1 MKPRDIK
8 IIQSVLEVIKE
19 PIKVTEIYHKAKEL
33 FEKGEI
39 TNMFDCGG
47 ETPHQSVSSYIYT
60 ALNKGEELPFL
71 KAQEKP
77 VLIALKDAPKEPVLS
92 AEKISTPS
100 VKIAHE
106 RDLHP
111 FLTYMAI
118 NNENLKCY
126 TKTIFH
132 EESSKSIKGMD
143 RWLYPDMVGVRFLHA
158 EWSNEN
164 LIAFSKKFDTL
175 PVKLVSFELKKEISV
190 HNCRECYFQAISNSS
205 WANEGYLVGH
215 HVDTHNLKLM
225 DLLKRL
231 HASFGIGVIDLRTN
245 EDKSAI
251 LLNAK
256 YKEKI
261 DYTMAQELSDK
272 NKKFSGFLKS
282 VVDYDP
288 DFPNRYKDEFDEVK
302 KKEELYPIT
311 HNFLFKNALSGFVR
325 AFQKPQIKR

>member
-1 MKPRDIK
+1 MKLQDIE
-8 IIQSVLEVIKE
+8 IVQSVLEITG
-19 PIKVTEIYHKAKEL
+19 PISPTEVYDKAKEL

-39 TNMFDCGG
+39 TNMFDYGG
-47 ETPHQSVSSYIYT
+47 NTPDRSVSAFIYT

-71 KAQEKP
+71 KTQEKP
-77 VLIALKDAPKEPVLS
+77 ALIALKSAAKEPVLNT
-92 AEKISTPS
+92 EKISAPNA
-100 VKIAHE
+100 KIAHE

-111 FLTYMAI
+111 FLTYMAFH
-118 NNENLKCY
+118 NENLKCY

-132 EESSKSIKGMD
+132 EESLKSPKGMD

-158 EWSNEN
+158 ELSNEN

-190 HNCRECYFQAISNSS
+190 NNCRECYFQAISNSS
-205 WANEGYLVGH
+205 NEGYLVGRH
-215 HVDTHNLKLM
+215 IETHNSKLM

-261 DYTMAQELSDK
+261 DYTVALELSDK
-272 NKKFSGFLKS
+272 NPKFSGFLKS

-302 KKEELYPIT
+302 KKEELYP
-311 HNFLFKNALSGFVR
+311 NPSLSF
-325 AFQKPQIKR
+325 

>member
-1 MKPRDIK
+1 MKPQDIE
-8 IIQSVLEVIKE
+8 IVQSVLEITG
-19 PIKVTEIYHKAKEL
+19 PIKVTEIYDKAKEL

-39 TNMFDCGG
+39 TNMFDYGG
-47 ETPHQSVSSYIYT
+47 KTPHQSVSAYIYT
-60 ALNKGEELPFL
+60 ALSKGEELPF
-71 KAQEKP
+71 KKVQENP
-77 VLIALKDAPKEPVLS
+77 VLIALKSTMNEPVLNT
-92 AEKISTPS
+92 EKPSTPS
-100 VKIAHE
+100 AKIAHE

-132 EESSKSIKGMD
+132 EESSKSPKGTD

-158 EWSNEN
+158 ELSNEN

-205 WANEGYLVGH
+205 WANEGYLVGRH
-215 HVDTHNLKLM
+215 IDTHNSKLM

-231 HASFGIGVIDLRTN
+231 HASFGIGVIDLRTD

-272 NKKFSGFLKS
+272 NEKFSGFLKS

-288 DFPNRYKDEFDEVK
+288 NYQHRYKDEFDEVK
-302 KKEELYPIT
+302 KKEELYP
-311 HNFLFKNALSGFVR
+311 NPSLSF
-325 AFQKPQIKR
+325 

>member
-1 MKPRDIK
+1 MKPQDIE
-8 IIQSVLEVIKE
+8 IVQSVLENTG
-19 PIKVTEIYHKAKEL
+19 PISPTEVYDKAKEL

-39 TNMFDCGG
+39 TKMFDYGG
-47 ETPHQSVSSYIYT
+47 NTPHQSVSSYIYT
-60 ALNKGEELPFL
+60 ALNKGEELPFK
-71 KAQEKP
+71 KAQENP
-77 VLIALKDAPKEPVLS
+77 VLIALKGAMNKPVLNTQKPS
-92 AEKISTPS
+92 APS
-100 VKIAHE
+100 VKIVHE

-132 EESSKSIKGMD
+132 EESVKSPKGMD

-190 HNCRECYFQAISNSS
+190 NNCRECYFQAISNSS
-205 WANEGYLVGH
+205 NEGYLVGCH
-215 HVDTHNLKLM
+215 IDTHNPQLM

-231 HASFGIGVIDLRTN
+231 HASFGIGVIDLRTD

-261 DYTMAQELSDK
+261 DYTVALELSDK
-272 NKKFSGFLKS
+272 NEKFSGFLKS

-288 DFPNRYKDEFDEVK
+288 NHPQRYKDEFDEVK
-302 KKEELYPIT
+302 KKEELYP
-311 HNFLFKNALSGFVR
+311 NPSLSF
-325 AFQKPQIKR
+325 

>member
-1 MKPRDIK
+1 MKPQDIK
-8 IIQSVLEVIKE
+8 IIQSVLEIIKE

-39 TNMFDCGG
+39 ENMFDYGG
-47 ETPHQSVSSYIYT
+47 NTPDQSVSAAIYT
-60 ALNKGEELPFL
+60 ALNNGEELPFL

-77 VLIALKDAPKEPVLS
+77 VLIALKSAAKEPVLN
-92 AEKISTPS
+92 AQKISAPG
-100 VKIAHE
+100 VKNAHE

-111 FLTYMAI
+111 FLTYMAWH
-118 NNENLKCY
+118 NENLKCY

-132 EESSKSIKGMD
+132 EESLKSPKGMD

-158 EWSNEN
+158 ELSNEN

-175 PVKLVSFELKKEISV
+175 PIKLVSFELKKEISV

-205 WANEGYLVGH
+205 WANEGYLVGRH
-215 HVDTHNLKLM
+215 IDTHNPQLM

-231 HASFGIGVIDLRTN
+231 HASFGIGVIDLRTD

-261 DYTMAQELSDK
+261 DYTVASELSAK
-272 NKKFSGFLKS
+272 NEKFSGFLKS
-282 VVDYDP
+282 IVDYDP
-288 DFPNRYKDEFDEVK
+288 NHQHRYKDEFDEVK
-302 KKEELYPIT
+302 KKEELYP
-311 HNFLFKNALSGFVR
+311 NSSLSF
-325 AFQKPQIKR
+325 

>member
-1 MKPRDIK
+1 MKPQDIE
-8 IIQSVLEVIKE
+8 IVQSVLEITG
-19 PIKVTEIYHKAKEL
+19 PIKVTEIYDKAKEL

-39 TNMFDCGG
+39 TNMFDYGG
-47 ETPHQSVSSYIYT
+47 NTPHQSVNALIYT
-60 ALNKGEELPFL
+60 ALNNGEELPFK

-77 VLIALKDAPKEPVLS
+77 VLIALKSAAKEPVLNTEEIS
-92 AEKISTPS
+92 APS
-100 VKIAHE
+100 AKIAHNKIMHE

-118 NNENLKCY
+118 HNENLKCY

-132 EESSKSIKGMD
+132 EESLKSPKGMD

-158 EWSNEN
+158 ELSNEN

-175 PVKLVSFELKKEISV
+175 PIKLVSFELKKEISV
-190 HNCRECYFQAISNSS
+190 NNCRECYFQAISNSS
-205 WANEGYLVGH
+205 WANEGYLVGCYI
-215 HVDTHNLKLM
+215 DTHNPQLM

-261 DYTMAQELSDK
+261 DYTVALELSDK
-272 NKKFSGFLKS
+272 NPKFSGFLKS

-302 KKEELYPIT
+302 KKEELYP
-311 HNFLFKNALSGFVR
+311 NSSLSF
-325 AFQKPQIKR
+325 

>member
-1 MKPRDIK
+1 MKPRDIE
-8 IIQSVLEVIKE
+8 IIQSVLEITG
-19 PIKVTEIYHKAKEL
+19 PIKVTEIYDKAQEL

-39 TNMFDCGG
+39 ENMFDYGG
-47 ETPHQSVSSYIYT
+47 NTPDQSVSAAIYT
-60 ALNKGEELPFL
+60 ALNKGEELPFF
-71 KAQEKP
+71 KVQEKP
-77 VLIALKDAPKEPVLS
+77 TLIALKSAANEPVLN
-92 AEKISTPS
+92 AQKPS
-100 VKIAHE
+100 DKIAHE

-132 EESSKSIKGMD
+132 EESSKSPKGMD

-205 WANEGYLVGH
+205 NEGYLVGRH
-215 HVDTHNLKLM
+215 IDTHNPQLM

-231 HASFGIGVIDLRTN
+231 HASFGIGVIDLKTD

-261 DYTMAQELSDK
+261 DYTVALELSDK
-272 NKKFSGFLKS
+272 NPKFSGFLKS

-302 KKEELYPIT
+302 KKEELYP
-311 HNFLFKNALSGFVR
+311 NSSLSF
-325 AFQKPQIKR
+325 

>member
-1 MKPRDIK
+1 MKPRDIG
-8 IIQSVLEVIKE
+8 IIQSVLEIIKE

-39 TNMFDCGG
+39 ESMFDYGG
-47 ETPHQSVSSYIYT
+47 NTPNQSVSASIYT

-71 KAQEKP
+71 KVQENP
-77 VLIALKDAPKEPVLS
+77 VLIALKGAAKELVLS
-92 AEKISTPS
+92 AEKVSSAPG
-100 VKIAHE
+100 VKIMHE
-106 RDLHP
+106 RNLHP
-111 FLTYMAI
+111 FLTYMACH
-118 NNENLKCY
+118 NENLKCY

-132 EESSKSIKGMD
+132 EGSLKSPKGMD

-158 EWSNEN
+158 ELSNEN

-190 HNCRECYFQAISNSS
+190 NNCRECYFQAISNSS

-215 HVDTHNLKLM
+215 HIATHDPKLM

-231 HASFGIGVIDLRTN
+231 HASFGIGVIDLRTD

-261 DYTMAQELSDK
+261 DYTVALELSEK
-272 NKKFSGFLKS
+272 NEEFSGFLKS

-288 DFPNRYKDEFDEVK
+288 KNQNRYKDEFDEIK
-302 KKEELYPIT
+302 KKEELYP
-311 HNFLFKNALSGFVR
+311 NS
-325 AFQKPQIKR
+325 

>member
-1 MKPRDIK
+1 MKPRDIG
-8 IIQSVLEVIKE
+8 IIQSVLEAIKE

-33 FEKGEI
+33 FSEGKIE
-39 TNMFDCGG
+39 NMFDCGG
-47 ETPHQSVSSYIYT
+47 ETPHQSVSASIYT
-60 ALNKGEELPFL
+60 ALSKGEELPFF
-71 KAQEKP
+71 KVQEKP
-77 VLIALKDAPKEPVLS
+77 ALIALKSAMNEPVLNTEKPS
-92 AEKISTPS
+92 APNA
-100 VKIAHE
+100 KIAHE

-111 FLTYMAI
+111 FLTYMAFY
-118 NNENLKCY
+118 NENLKCY

-132 EESSKSIKGMD
+132 EESLKSSKGMD

-158 EWSNEN
+158 ELSNEN

-190 HNCRECYFQAISNSS
+190 NNCRECYFQAISNSS
-205 WANEGYLVGH
+205 WANEGYLVGCH
-215 HVDTHNLKLM
+215 IDTHNPQLM

-231 HASFGIGVIDLRTN
+231 HASFGIGVIDLRTD

-261 DYTMAQELSDK
+261 DYTVALELSEK

-288 DFPNRYKDEFDEVK
+288 NHQHRYKDEFDEVK
-302 KKEELYPIT
+302 KKEELYP
-311 HNFLFKNALSGFVR
+311 NS
-325 AFQKPQIKR
+325 

>member
-1 MKPRDIK
+1 MKPQDIE
-8 IIQSVLEVIKE
+8 IIQSVLEIIKE
-19 PIKVTEIYHKAKEL
+19 PIKVTEIYDKAKEL

-39 TNMFDCGG
+39 TKMFDCGG
-47 ETPHQSVSSYIYT
+47 KTPHQSVSSYIYT
-60 ALNKGEELPFL
+60 ALNKGEELPFF
-71 KAQEKP
+71 KVQEKP
-77 VLIALKDAPKEPVLS
+77 TLIALKSAMNEPVLNTEKPS
-92 AEKISTPS
+92 APS
-100 VKIAHE
+100 AKIAHE

-111 FLTYMAI
+111 FLTYMAFY
-118 NNENLKCY
+118 NENLKCY

-132 EESSKSIKGMD
+132 EESSKSPKGMD

-190 HNCRECYFQAISNSS
+190 NNCRECYFQAISNSS

-215 HVDTHNLKLM
+215 HIDTHNSKLM

-231 HASFGIGVIDLRTN
+231 HASFGIGVIDLRTD

-261 DYTMAQELSDK
+261 DYTVASELSAK
-272 NKKFSGFLKS
+272 NEKFSGFLKS
-282 VVDYDP
+282 VVDYEP
-288 DFPNRYKDEFDEVK
+288 AESHRYKNEFDEVK
-302 KKEELYPIT
+302 KKEELYP
-311 HNFLFKNALSGFVR
+311 NS
-325 AFQKPQIKR
+325 

>member
-1 MKPRDIK
+1 MKPRDIE

-39 TNMFDCGG
+39 ESMFDYGG
-47 ETPHQSVSSYIYT
+47 STPNQSVNAFIYT
-60 ALNKGEELPFL
+60 ALKKGEDLPFL
-71 KAQEKP
+71 KTQENP
-77 VLIALKDAPKEPVLS
+77 VLIALKDAPKEPVLNAQKS
-92 AEKISTPS
+92 SIPS

-106 RDLHP
+106 RNLHS
-111 FLTYMAI
+111 FLTYMAFL
-118 NNENLKCY
+118 NENLKCY

-132 EESSKSIKGMD
+132 EGSLKSPKGMN

-158 EWSNEN
+158 ELSNEN

-175 PVKLVSFELKKEISV
+175 SVKLVSFELKKEISV
-190 HNCRECYFQAISNSS
+190 NNCRECYFQAISNSS

-215 HVDTHNLKLM
+215 HIDTHDLKLM

-231 HASFGIGVIDLRTN
+231 HASFGIGVIDLRTD

-261 DYTMAQELSDK
+261 DYTVALELSEK
-272 NKKFSGFLKS
+272 NEEFSGFLKS

-288 DFPNRYKDEFDEVK
+288 NHHHRYKDEFDEIK
-302 KKEELYPIT
+302 KKEELYP
-311 HNFLFKNALSGFVR
+311 NS
-325 AFQKPQIKR
+325 

>member
-1 MKPRDIK
+1 MKPQDIE
-8 IIQSVLEVIKE
+8 IVQSVLEITG
-19 PIKVTEIYHKAKEL
+19 PIKPTEVYDKAKEL

-47 ETPHQSVSSYIYT
+47 KTPHQSVSSYIYT
-60 ALNKGEELPFL
+60 ALNKGEELPF
-71 KAQEKP
+71 KKVQENP
-77 VLIALKDAPKEPVLS
+77 TLIALKDAAKELGLD
-92 AEKISTPS
+92 AQKISAPS
-100 VKIAHE
+100 SKIAHE

-111 FLTYMAI
+111 FLTYMAYY
-118 NNENLKCY
+118 NENLKCY

-132 EESSKSIKGMD
+132 EESSKSPKGMD

-158 EWSNEN
+158 ELSNEN

-175 PVKLVSFELKKEISV
+175 PIKLVSFELKKEISV

-205 WANEGYLVGH
+205 WANEGYLVGRH
-215 HVDTHNLKLM
+215 IDTHNPQLM

-231 HASFGIGVIDLRTN
+231 HASFGIGVIDLRTD

-261 DYTMAQELSDK
+261 DYTVASELSAK
-272 NKKFSGFLKS
+272 NEKFSGFLKS

-288 DFPNRYKDEFDEVK
+288 NHPQRYKDEFDEVK
-302 KKEELYPIT
+302 KKEELYP
-311 HNFLFKNALSGFVR
+311 NPSLSF
-325 AFQKPQIKR
+325 

>member
-1 MKPRDIK
+1 MKPQDIE
-8 IIQSVLEVIKE
+8 IIQSVLENTG
-19 PIKVTEIYHKAKEL
+19 PIKPTEVYDKAKEL

-47 ETPHQSVSSYIYT
+47 KTPHQSVSAAIYT

-71 KAQEKP
+71 KTQEKP
-77 VLIALKDAPKEPVLS
+77 ALIALKSAAKELVLNT
-92 AEKISTPS
+92 EKISAPI
-100 VKIAHE
+100 VKIARE
-106 RDLHP
+106 RGLHP

-132 EESSKSIKGMD
+132 EESLKSPKGMD

-158 EWSNEN
+158 ELSNEN

-205 WANEGYLVGH
+205 NEGYLVGCH
-215 HVDTHNLKLM
+215 IDTHNPQLM

-231 HASFGIGVIDLRTN
+231 HASFGIGVIDLRTD

-261 DYTMAQELSDK
+261 DYTVASELSDK

-282 VVDYDP
+282 DYDP
-288 DFPNRYKDEFDEVK
+288 NHQHRYKDEFDEIK
-302 KKEELYPIT
+302 KKEELYP
-311 HNFLFKNALSGFVR
+311 NPSLSF
-325 AFQKPQIKR
+325 

>member
-1 MKPRDIK
+1 MKPQDIG

-39 TNMFDCGG
+39 ESMFDYGG
-47 ETPHQSVSSYIYT
+47 NTPDQSVSASIYT
-60 ALNKGEELPFL
+60 ALNKGEELPFF
-71 KAQEKP
+71 KSARKP
-77 VLIALKDAPKEPVLS
+77 VLIALKSAVKEPVLNAQKS
-92 AEKISTPS
+92 SVPS

-106 RDLHP
+106 RNLHP
-111 FLTYMAI
+111 FLTYMAYC
-118 NNENLKCY
+118 NENLKCH

-132 EESSKSIKGMD
+132 EGSLKSPKGMD

-158 EWSNEN
+158 ELSNEN

-190 HNCRECYFQAISNSS
+190 NNCRECYFQAISNSS

-215 HVDTHNLKLM
+215 HIATHDPKLM

-231 HASFGIGVIDLRTN
+231 HASFGIGVIDLRTD
-245 EDKSAI
+245 EDKSTI

-261 DYTMAQELSDK
+261 DYTVALELSEK
-272 NKKFSGFLKS
+272 NEEFSSFLKS

-288 DFPNRYKDEFDEVK
+288 KNQNRYKDEFDEIK
-302 KKEELYPIT
+302 KKEELYP
-311 HNFLFKNALSGFVR
+311 NS
-325 AFQKPQIKR
+325 

>member
-1 MKPRDIK
+1 MKPRDIE
-8 IIQSVLEVIKE
+8 IIQSVLEAIKE
-19 PIKVTEIYHKAKEL
+19 PIKVTEIYDKAKEL
-33 FEKGEI
+33 FEEGKIE
-39 TNMFDCGG
+39 NMFDYGG
-47 ETPHQSVSSYIYT
+47 ETPDQTASSYIYT
-60 ALNKGEELPFL
+60 ALNKGEELPF
-71 KAQEKP
+71 KKVREKP
-77 VLIALKDAPKEPVLS
+77 TLIALKGTVKEPVLNTQ
-92 AEKISTPS
+92 KISAPS

-132 EESSKSIKGMD
+132 EESLKSIKGMD

-158 EWSNEN
+158 ELSNEN

-175 PVKLVSFELKKEISV
+175 PIKLVSFELKKEISV
-190 HNCRECYFQAISNSS
+190 HNCRKCYFQAISNSS
-205 WANEGYLVGH
+205 WANEGYLVGRH
-215 HVDTHNLKLM
+215 IDTHNPQLM

-231 HASFGIGVIDLRTN
+231 HASFGIGVIDLRTD

-261 DYTMAQELSDK
+261 DYTVALELSEK
-272 NKKFSGFLKS
+272 NEKFSGFLKS
-282 VVDYDP
+282 VVEYDP
-288 DFPNRYKDEFDEVK
+288 KNQNRYKDEFDGIK
-302 KKEELYPIT
+302 KKEELYP
-311 HNFLFKNALSGFVR
+311 NS
-325 AFQKPQIKR
+325 

>member
-1 MKPRDIK
+1 MKPRDIG
-8 IIQSVLEVIKE
+8 IVQSVLEIIGS
-19 PIKVTEIYHKAKEL
+19 IKVTEIYDKAKEL

-39 TNMFDCGG
+39 ENMFDYGG
-47 ETPHQSVSSYIYT
+47 KTPHWSVRSDIYT
-60 ALNKGEELPFL
+60 ALNKGEELLF
-71 KAQEKP
+71 KKVQEKP
-77 VLIALKDAPKEPVLS
+77 TLIALKGAAKELGLNALKPSAP
-92 AEKISTPS
+92 I

-132 EESSKSIKGMD
+132 EESLKSPKGMD

-175 PVKLVSFELKKEISV
+175 PIKLVSFELKKEISV

-205 WANEGYLVGH
+205 NEGYLVGRH
-215 HVDTHNLKLM
+215 IDTHNPQLM

-261 DYTMAQELSDK
+261 DYTMAQELSAK
-272 NKKFSGFLKS
+272 MKSFLKS

-288 DFPNRYKDEFDEVK
+288 NHQHRYKDEFDEVK
-302 KKEELYPIT
+302 KKEELYP
-311 HNFLFKNALSGFVR
+311 NPSPSF
-325 AFQKPQIKR
+325 

>member
-1 MKPRDIK
+1 MKPRDIG

-39 TNMFDCGG
+39 ESMFDYGG
-47 ETPHQSVSSYIYT
+47 NTPDQSVSASIYT
-60 ALNKGEELPFL
+60 ALNKGEDLPFL

-77 VLIALKDAPKEPVLS
+77 VLIALKDAAKEPVLNAQKPS
-92 AEKISTPS
+92 APG

-111 FLTYMAI
+111 FLTYMAFD
-118 NNENLKCY
+118 NENLKCY
-126 TKTIFH
+126 TKTILH
-132 EESSKSIKGMD
+132 EGSLKSPKGMN

-158 EWSNEN
+158 ELSNEN

-175 PVKLVSFELKKEISV
+175 PVKLVSFGLKKEISV
-190 HNCRECYFQAISNSS
+190 NNCRECYFQAISNSS
-205 WANEGYLVGH
+205 WVNEGYLVGH
-215 HVDTHNLKLM
+215 HIDTHNPKLM

-231 HASFGIGVIDLRTN
+231 HASFGIGVIDLRTD

-261 DYTMAQELSDK
+261 DYTVALELSEK
-272 NKKFSGFLKS
+272 NEEFSGFLKS

-288 DFPNRYKDEFDEVK
+288 KNQNRYKDEFDEIK
-302 KKEELYPIT
+302 KKEELYP
-311 HNFLFKNALSGFVR
+311 NS
-325 AFQKPQIKR
+325 

>member
-1 MKPRDIK
+1 MKPQDVEIV
-8 IIQSVLEVIKE
+8 QSVLEITG
-19 PIKVTEIYHKAKEL
+19 PISPTEVYDKAKEL

-39 TNMFDCGG
+39 TNMFDYGG
-47 ETPHQSVSSYIYT
+47 NTPDRSVSAFIYT

-71 KAQEKP
+71 KTQEKP
-77 VLIALKDAPKEPVLS
+77 VLIALKDAAKEPFLNT
-92 AEKISTPS
+92 EKISAPS
-100 VKIAHE
+100 AKIVHE

-111 FLTYMAI
+111 FLTYMAFH
-118 NNENLKCY
+118 NENLKCY

-132 EESSKSIKGMD
+132 EESLKSPKGMD

-158 EWSNEN
+158 ELSNEN

-190 HNCRECYFQAISNSS
+190 NNCRECYFQAISNSS
-205 WANEGYLVGH
+205 WANEGYLVGRH
-215 HVDTHNLKLM
+215 IDTHNPQLM

-231 HASFGIGVIDLRTN
+231 HASFGIGVIDLRTD

-251 LLNAK
+251 LLNDK

-272 NKKFSGFLKS
+272 NEKFSGFLKS

-302 KKEELYPIT
+302 KKEELYP
-311 HNFLFKNALSGFVR
+311 NSSLSF
-325 AFQKPQIKR
+325 

>member
-1 MKPRDIK
+1 MKPQDIE
-8 IIQSVLEVIKE
+8 IIQSVLEAIKE
-19 PIKVTEIYHKAKEL
+19 PIKVTLVYDKAKEL
-33 FEKGEI
+33 FERGEI

-47 ETPHQSVSSYIYT
+47 NTPHQSVSAAIYT
-60 ALNKGEELPFL
+60 ALNKGEELPFK
-71 KAQEKP
+71 KAREKP
-77 VLIALKDAPKEPVLS
+77 TLIALKSAMNEPVLNTQKPS
-92 AEKISTPS
+92 API

-111 FLTYMAI
+111 FLTYMAFY
-118 NNENLKCY
+118 NENLKCY

-132 EESSKSIKGMD
+132 EESSKSQKGMD

-158 EWSNEN
+158 ELSNEN

-205 WANEGYLVGH
+205 WANEGYLVGRH
-215 HVDTHNLKLM
+215 INTQNTELM

-231 HASFGIGVIDLRTN
+231 HASFGIGVIDLRTD

-261 DYTMAQELSDK
+261 DYTVASELSDK
-272 NKKFSGFLKS
+272 NPKFSGFLKS

-302 KKEELYPIT
+302 KKEELYP
-311 HNFLFKNALSGFVR
+311 NSSLSF
-325 AFQKPQIKR
+325 

>member
-1 MKPRDIK
+1 MKPQDIE
-8 IIQSVLEVIKE
+8 IIQSVLEITG
-19 PIKVTEIYHKAKEL
+19 PIKVTLVYDKAKEL

-39 TNMFDCGG
+39 TNMFDYGG
-47 ETPHQSVSSYIYT
+47 NTPDRSVSAFIYT
-60 ALNKGEELPFL
+60 ALNKGEELPFF

-77 VLIALKDAPKEPVLS
+77 VLIASKSAAKEPVLNI
-92 AEKISTPS
+92 EKPGVSST
-100 VKIAHE
+100 KIVHNKIMHE

-111 FLTYMAI
+111 FLTYMAFH
-118 NNENLKCY
+118 NENLKCY

-132 EESSKSIKGMD
+132 EESLKSPKGMD

-158 EWSNEN
+158 ELSNEN

-190 HNCRECYFQAISNSS
+190 NNCRECYFQAISNSS
-205 WANEGYLVGH
+205 WANEGYLVGRH
-215 HVDTHNLKLM
+215 IDTHNPQLM

-231 HASFGIGVIDLRTN
+231 HASFGIGVIDLRTD

-272 NKKFSGFLKS
+272 NPKFSGFLKS

-302 KKEELYPIT
+302 KKGELYP
-311 HNFLFKNALSGFVR
+311 NSSLSF
-325 AFQKPQIKR
+325 

>member
-1 MKPRDIK
+1 MKPQDIE
-8 IIQSVLEVIKE
+8 IVQSVLEITG
-19 PIKVTEIYHKAKEL
+19 PIKPTEVYDKAKEL
-33 FEKGEI
+33 FERGEI
-39 TNMFDCGG
+39 ANMFDCGG
-47 ETPHQSVSSYIYT
+47 ETPHQSVSASIYT
-60 ALNKGEELPFL
+60 ALKNGEELPFK
-71 KAQEKP
+71 KARENP
-77 VLIALKDAPKEPVLS
+77 VLIALKSAAKEPGLNAQKPS
-92 AEKISTPS
+92 APS

-132 EESSKSIKGMD
+132 EESSKSPKGMD

-175 PVKLVSFELKKEISV
+175 PVKLVSFELKKEIRV
-190 HNCRECYFQAISNSS
+190 NNCRECYFQAISNSS
-205 WANEGYLVGH
+205 NEGYLVGRH
-215 HVDTHNLKLM
+215 IDTHNPQLM

-231 HASFGIGVIDLRTN
+231 HASFGIGVIDLRTD
-245 EDKSAI
+245 EDKSVI

-272 NKKFSGFLKS
+272 NPKFSGFLKS

-288 DFPNRYKDEFDEVK
+288 AHSYRYKDEFDEVK
-302 KKEELYPIT
+302 KKEELYP
-311 HNFLFKNALSGFVR
+311 NSSLSF
-325 AFQKPQIKR
+325 

>member
-1 MKPRDIK
+1 MKPQDVEIV
-8 IIQSVLEVIKE
+8 QSVLEITG
-19 PIKVTEIYHKAKEL
+19 PISPTEVYDKAKEL

-39 TNMFDCGG
+39 TKMFDYGG
-47 ETPHQSVSSYIYT
+47 NTPDRSVSAFIYT

-77 VLIALKDAPKEPVLS
+77 VLIALKDAAKEPVLNI
-92 AEKISTPS
+92 EKISAPS
-100 VKIAHE
+100 AKIVHE

-111 FLTYMAI
+111 FLTYMAYY
-118 NNENLKCY
+118 NENLKCY

-132 EESSKSIKGMD
+132 EESLKSPKGTD

-158 EWSNEN
+158 ELSNEN

-190 HNCRECYFQAISNSS
+190 NNCRECYFQAISNSS
-205 WANEGYLVGH
+205 WANEGYLVGRH
-215 HVDTHNLKLM
+215 IDTHNPQLM

-231 HASFGIGVIDLRTN
+231 HASFGIGVIDLRTDEN
-245 EDKSAI
+245 KSAI

-261 DYTMAQELSDK
+261 DYTVALELSDK
-272 NKKFSGFLKS
+272 NPKFSGFLKS

-302 KKEELYPIT
+302 KKEELYP
-311 HNFLFKNALSGFVR
+311 NS
-325 AFQKPQIKR
+325 

>member
-1 MKPRDIK
+1 MKPQDIE
-8 IIQSVLEVIKE
+8 IIQSVLEAIKE
-19 PIKVTEIYHKAKEL
+19 PIKVTEIYDKAKEL
-33 FEKGEI
+33 FEKGKI
-39 TNMFDCGG
+39 TNMFDYGG
-47 ETPHQSVSSYIYT
+47 NTPQQSVSASIYT

-77 VLIALKDAPKEPVLS
+77 VLIALKDAAKEPVLNT
-92 AEKISTPS
+92 EKISVS
-100 VKIAHE
+100 SAKIAHNKIMHEIMHE

-118 NNENLKCY
+118 HNENLKCY

-132 EESSKSIKGMD
+132 EESVKSPKGMD

-158 EWSNEN
+158 ELSNEN

-190 HNCRECYFQAISNSS
+190 NNCRECYFQAISNSS
-205 WANEGYLVGH
+205 WANEGYLVGRH
-215 HVDTHNLKLM
+215 IDTHNPQLM

-231 HASFGIGVIDLRTN
+231 HASFGIGVIDLRVD

-261 DYTMAQELSDK
+261 DYTVASELSAK
-272 NKKFSGFLKS
+272 NEKFSGFLKS

-288 DFPNRYKDEFDEVK
+288 AHSNRYKDEFDEVK
-302 KKEELYPIT
+302 KKEELYP
-311 HNFLFKNALSGFVR
+311 NSSLSF
-325 AFQKPQIKR
+325 

>member
-1 MKPRDIK
+1 MKPQDIE
-8 IIQSVLEVIKE
+8 IVQSVLEAIKE
-19 PIKVTEIYHKAKEL
+19 PIKVTEIYDKAKEL

-39 TNMFDCGG
+39 ENMFDYGG
-47 ETPHQSVSSYIYT
+47 NTPHQSVSSSIYT
-60 ALNKGEELPFL
+60 ALNKGEELPF
-71 KAQEKP
+71 KKTQEKP
-77 VLIALKDAPKEPVLS
+77 ALIALKGAANEPVLS
-92 AEKISTPS
+92 AEKISAPS
-100 VKIAHE
+100 VKIAHNKIMHE

-132 EESSKSIKGMD
+132 EESSKSQKGMD

-158 EWSNEN
+158 ELSNEN

-175 PVKLVSFELKKEISV
+175 PVKLVIFELKKEIKV
-190 HNCRECYFQAISNSS
+190 DNCRECYFQAISNSS
-205 WANEGYLVGH
+205 WANEGYLVGRH
-215 HVDTHNLKLM
+215 IDTHNPQLM

-231 HASFGIGVIDLRTN
+231 HASFGIGVIDLRTD

-261 DYTMAQELSDK
+261 DYTVASELSAK
-272 NKKFSGFLKS
+272 NEKFSGFLKS

-288 DFPNRYKDEFDEVK
+288 NHPQRYKDEFDEVK
-302 KKEELYPIT
+302 KKEELYP
-311 HNFLFKNALSGFVR
+311 NPSLSF
-325 AFQKPQIKR
+325 

>member
-1 MKPRDIK
+1 MKPQDIE
-8 IIQSVLEVIKE
+8 IVQSVLEITG
-19 PIKVTEIYHKAKEL
+19 PIKVTEVYDKAKEL

-39 TNMFDCGG
+39 TNMFDYGG
-47 ETPHQSVSSYIYT
+47 NTPDRSVSASIYT
-60 ALNKGEELPFL
+60 ALKNGEELPFL
-71 KAQEKP
+71 KTQEKP
-77 VLIALKDAPKEPVLS
+77 VLIALKDAMNEPVLNTEKPS
-92 AEKISTPS
+92 APS
-100 VKIAHE
+100 VKIAHNKIMHE

-118 NNENLKCY
+118 HNENLKCY

-132 EESSKSIKGMD
+132 EESLKSSKGMD

-158 EWSNEN
+158 ELSNEN

-175 PVKLVSFELKKEISV
+175 PVKLMSFELKKEISV

-205 WANEGYLVGH
+205 WANEGYLVGRH
-215 HVDTHNLKLM
+215 IDTHNPQLM

-231 HASFGIGVIDLRTN
+231 HASFGIGVIDLRVD

-261 DYTMAQELSDK
+261 DYTVALELSEK
-272 NKKFSGFLKS
+272 NPKFSGFLKS

-288 DFPNRYKDEFDEVK
+288 KTQHRYKDEFDEVK
-302 KKEELYPIT
+302 KKEELYP
-311 HNFLFKNALSGFVR
+311 NPSLSF
-325 AFQKPQIKR
+325 

>member
-1 MKPRDIK
+1 
-8 IIQSVLEVIKE
+8 
-19 PIKVTEIYHKAKEL
+19 
-33 FEKGEI
+33 
-39 TNMFDCGG
+39 MFDYGG
-47 ETPHQSVSSYIYT
+47 NTPDRSVSAFIYT

-77 VLIALKDAPKEPVLS
+77 VLIALKDAAKEPFLNI
-92 AEKISTPS
+92 EKISAPS
-100 VKIAHE
+100 TKIAHNKIMHE

-132 EESSKSIKGMD
+132 EESLKSSKGMD

-158 EWSNEN
+158 ELSNEN

-190 HNCRECYFQAISNSS
+190 NNCRECYFQAISNSS
-205 WANEGYLVGH
+205 NEGYLVGRH
-215 HVDTHNLKLM
+215 IDTHNPQLM

-261 DYTMAQELSDK
+261 DYTVALELSEK
-272 NKKFSGFLKS
+272 NPKFSGFLKS

-288 DFPNRYKDEFDEVK
+288 NYQHRYKDEFDEVK
-302 KKEELYPIT
+302 KKEELYP
-311 HNFLFKNALSGFVR
+311 NPSLSF
-325 AFQKPQIKR
+325 

>member
-1 MKPRDIK
+1 MKSQDIG
-8 IIQSVLEVIKE
+8 IVQSVLEAIKE
-19 PIKVTEIYHKAKEL
+19 PIKVTEIYDKAKEL

-47 ETPHQSVSSYIYT
+47 ETPHQSVSASIYT
-60 ALNKGEELPFL
+60 ALSKGEELPFF
-71 KAQEKP
+71 KVREKP
-77 VLIALKDAPKEPVLS
+77 TLIALKSAAKELGLN
-92 AEKISTPS
+92 AEKPS
-100 VKIAHE
+100 ALGVKIAHE

-132 EESSKSIKGMD
+132 EESSKSPKGTD

-158 EWSNEN
+158 ELSNEN

-190 HNCRECYFQAISNSS
+190 HNCREYYFQAISNSS

-215 HVDTHNLKLM
+215 HINTHNPQLM

-231 HASFGIGVIDLRTN
+231 HASFGIGVIDLRTD
-245 EDKSAI
+245 EAKSAI

-261 DYTMAQELSDK
+261 DYTVALELSEK
-272 NKKFSGFLKS
+272 NEEFSGFLKS

-288 DFPNRYKDEFDEVK
+288 KNQNRYKDEFDEIK
-302 KKEELYPIT
+302 KKEELYP
-311 HNFLFKNALSGFVR
+311 NS
-325 AFQKPQIKR
+325 

>member
-1 MKPRDIK
+1 MKPQDIE
-8 IIQSVLEVIKE
+8 IVQSVLEITG
-19 PIKVTEIYHKAKEL
+19 PIKVTLVYDKAKEL
-33 FEKGEI
+33 FSEGKIES
-39 TNMFDCGG
+39 MFDCGG

-60 ALNKGEELPFL
+60 ALSKGEELPFW
-71 KAQEKP
+71 KVQENP
-77 VLIALKDAPKEPVLS
+77 VLIALKGAVKEPVLS
-92 AEKISTPS
+92 AEKISAPS

-132 EESSKSIKGMD
+132 EESSKSPKGMD

-158 EWSNEN
+158 ELSNEN

-190 HNCRECYFQAISNSS
+190 NNCRECYFQAISNSS
-205 WANEGYLVGH
+205 NEGYLVGRH
-215 HVDTHNLKLM
+215 IDTHNPQLM

-231 HASFGIGVIDLRTN
+231 HASFGIGVIDLRTDEN
-245 EDKSAI
+245 KSAI

-261 DYTMAQELSDK
+261 DYTVALELSDK
-272 NKKFSGFLKS
+272 NPKFSGFLKS

-302 KKEELYPIT
+302 KKEELYP
-311 HNFLFKNALSGFVR
+311 NSSLSF
-325 AFQKPQIKR
+325 

>member
-1 MKPRDIK
+1 MKPQDIE
-8 IIQSVLEVIKE
+8 IVQSVLEITG
-19 PIKVTEIYHKAKEL
+19 PIKVTLVYDKAKEL

-39 TNMFDCGG
+39 TNMFDYGG
-47 ETPHQSVSSYIYT
+47 NTPDRSVSAFIYT

-77 VLIALKDAPKEPVLS
+77 VLIALKDAAKEPVLNT
-92 AEKISTPS
+92 EKISAPS
-100 VKIAHE
+100 TKIAHNKIMHE

-111 FLTYMAI
+111 FLTYMAFH
-118 NNENLKCY
+118 NENLKCY

-132 EESSKSIKGMD
+132 EESLKSPKGMD

-158 EWSNEN
+158 ELSNEN

-190 HNCRECYFQAISNSS
+190 NNCRECYFQAISNSS
-205 WANEGYLVGH
+205 WANEGYLVGRH
-215 HVDTHNLKLM
+215 IDTHNSKLM

-231 HASFGIGVIDLRTN
+231 HASFGIGVIDLRTD
-245 EDKSAI
+245 EDKSII

-272 NKKFSGFLKS
+272 NPKFSGFLKS

-302 KKEELYPIT
+302 KKEELYP
-311 HNFLFKNALSGFVR
+311 NS
-325 AFQKPQIKR
+325 

>member
-1 MKPRDIK
+1 MKPQDIE
-8 IIQSVLEVIKE
+8 IIQSVLEAIKE
-19 PIKVTEIYHKAKEL
+19 PIKVTEIYDKAKEL

-47 ETPHQSVSSYIYT
+47 KTPHQSVSAFIYT

-71 KAQEKP
+71 KTQEKP
-77 VLIALKDAPKEPVLS
+77 VLIALKSAAKEPVLNT
-92 AEKISTPS
+92 EKPSTPNAKIAHN
-100 VKIAHE
+100 KIAHE

-118 NNENLKCY
+118 HSENLKCY

-132 EESSKSIKGMD
+132 EGSLKSPKGMD

-158 EWSNEN
+158 ELSNEN

-175 PVKLVSFELKKEISV
+175 PIKLVSFELKREISV
-190 HNCRECYFQAISNSS
+190 NNCRECYFQAISNSS

-215 HVDTHNLKLM
+215 HIDTHNPKLM

-231 HASFGIGVIDLRTN
+231 HASFGIGVIDLRTD

-261 DYTMAQELSDK
+261 DYTVASELSEK
-272 NKKFSGFLKS
+272 NEEFSGFLKS

-288 DFPNRYKDEFDEVK
+288 NHQHRYKDEFDEIK
-302 KKEELYPIT
+302 KKEELYP
-311 HNFLFKNALSGFVR
+311 NS
-325 AFQKPQIKR
+325 